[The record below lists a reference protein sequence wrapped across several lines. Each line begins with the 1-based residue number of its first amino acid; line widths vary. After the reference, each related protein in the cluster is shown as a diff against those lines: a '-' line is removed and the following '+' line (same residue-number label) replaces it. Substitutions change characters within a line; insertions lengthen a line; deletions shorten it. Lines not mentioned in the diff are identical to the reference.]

1 MKATK
6 TFLISKKETIRAKK
20 EAPLKGAS
28 FTYSFFIKK
37 LNKPGRLNFRK
48 ISVFLFLKAYACCSS
63 CYSESYNS
71 KEC

>member
-1 MKATK
+1 MKEAR
-6 TFLISKKETIRAKK
+6 TFLILKKGTIRTKK
-20 EAPLKGAS
+20 EAPMKGAS

-48 ISVFLFLKAYACCSS
+48 ISVFLFLKANACCSS